1 MAVVYYDVE
10 DPDTTMNYRWVQPP
24 QIVYFVT
31 TTDTRGNINVTPV
44 TMGTVVGG
52 MYFAFSFSNL
62 LVPDWDVG
70 EDKPNVKHGYYNL
83 KEVPECVISYVSHDL
98 LRESWITG
106 MPIPRGISELDV
118 AGLTPLPSR
127 KVRPC
132 GIKECPVNLEA
143 RVLSSQKLGAKWML
157 NICQIVAVSVD
168 SEYAKRDREVMD
180 GLGVLAIDPVF
191 EVKIGKGRTPETDNV
206 RLYYDRLDLSKIER
220 APEDI
225 GCRDVW
231 IGTFEQWLD
240 DEQKRGKLSD
250 EQKQEI
256 LELNKRWQ
264 ANRDPQTNA
273 VVKRELTERLKR
285 LVAAG

>member
-1 MAVVYYDVE
+1 
-10 DPDTTMNYRWVQPP
+10 
-24 QIVYFVT
+24 
-31 TTDTRGNINVTPV
+31 
-44 TMGTVVGG
+44 
-52 MYFAFSFSNL
+52 
-62 LVPDWDVG
+62 
-70 EDKPNVKHGYYNL
+70 
-83 KEVPECVISYVSHDL
+83 
-98 LRESWITG
+98 
-106 MPIPRGISELDV
+106 
-118 AGLTPLPSR
+118 
-127 KVRPC
+127 
-132 GIKECPVNLEA
+132 
-143 RVLSSQKLGAKWML
+143 
-157 NICQIVAVSVD
+157 
-168 SEYAKRDREVMD
+168 MD